1 MALSIASGALVYFAV
16 LFFLKGF
23 TISEI
28 EFIRKLLCNR

>member
-1 MALSIASGALVYFAV
+1 LVYFAV

-28 EFIRKLLCNR
+28 GFVRKLLFNR